1 MLRYTLFMDENKI
14 LEDYA
19 AGISIKD
26 IAAKYDLNYYKVYR
40 LIKSYRENI
49 IEHDYEQMIELI
61 KEGYSVGK
69 VSEHLN
75 IPCGTISSVFER
87 TMGISIREYRRKHPN
102 RWRGKSIS

>member
-1 MLRYTLFMDENKI
+1 MDENSI

-19 AGISIKD
+19 AGESIKD

-49 IEHDYEQMIELI
+49 IEHDYEQMVELI

-69 VSEHLN
+69 VSDYLS
-75 IPCGTISSVFER
+75 IPYGTISSVFER
-87 TMGISIREYRRKHPN
+87 ITGTSIREYRRKHPN
-102 RWRGKSIS
+102 RWRGRDILD